1 MTNKNESKNQGGI
14 GISKS
19 FYLLSFLPAI
29 AYWYLEENYSIKIA
43 VIGGMGLA
51 CVEILLEYLFVK
63 HVHSLSKLN
72 FVLLFILGPI
82 SLIGED
88 GLWFKLQPM
97 FTGIILYL
105 YLFFQG
111 LRGES
116 LMWTM
121 SADMNLKMR
130 LPKEILLVLERHMA
144 FFLLIFGLF
153 MGVLAKYYSTS
164 TWAFFKTIGFY
175 ICFALFMVGEMFY
188 FKFVVSKRFTSNLD
202 DHHKDKI
209 L

>member
-1 MTNKNESKNQGGI
+1 MTNQNEKNANKGME
-14 GISKS
+14 ISKS

-51 CVEILLEYLFVK
+51 CIEILLELFFVR

-105 YLFFQG
+105 YLFIQG

-121 SADMNLKMR
+121 SKDMNMKMKV
-130 LPKEILLVLERHMA
+130 PKEVLLVLERHMA
-144 FFLLIFGLF
+144 FFLLLFGLF

-164 TWAFFKTIGFY
+164 IWAFFKTIGFY
-175 ICFALFMVGEMFY
+175 ICFGIFMIAEMFY
-188 FKFVVSKRFTSNLD
+188 FRFVISKRFTSSLV
-202 DHHKDKI
+202 DHHKDKNQ
-209 L
+209 